1 MSSHQQKKF
10 AVVSDHWLCNG
21 YFSFRTLAG
30 PKRPS
35 YEDRRTSGAK
45 RAVRAAELQA
55 AKKALLKP
63 GESAAERKLKLE
75 VEELRKKVRS
85 LERSALT

>member
-1 MSSHQQKKF
+1 MPP
-10 AVVSDHWLCNG
+10 V
-21 YFSFRTLAG
+21 FSFRTPAG

-35 YEDRRTSGAK
+35 YEDRRKSGAK

-55 AKKALLKP
+55 AKKALLKQ

-75 VEELRKKVRS
+75 VEELQKSTQSRKGVR
-85 LERSALT
+85 